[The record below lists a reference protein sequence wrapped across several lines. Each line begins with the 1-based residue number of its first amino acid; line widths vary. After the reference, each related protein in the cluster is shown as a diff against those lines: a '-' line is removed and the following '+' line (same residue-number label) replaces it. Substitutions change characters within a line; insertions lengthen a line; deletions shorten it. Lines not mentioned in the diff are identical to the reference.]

1 MRNTIKMRYSKI
13 EILNTY
19 AKTKFEAEKYT
30 KFNKNHIIVRTN
42 FTGYRRKN
50 NQKTFI
56 EWLLNNF
63 KKKKSFCSFSDFYC
77 STIDVQSLSNIIY
90 DLIDLD
96 FKGMINIGS
105 SDTFSKKEF
114 AYKIAELL
122 KLNKRLILEGSLK
135 SLKTRRAESLGLDV
149 TKIERILK
157 YKMPDLNKDM

>member
-1 MRNTIKMRYSKI
+1 MVLIRKGVD
-13 EILNTY
+13 TY
-19 AKTKFEAEKYT
+19 HLFDVNFLRRSFSFLKTKA
-30 KFNKNHIIVRTN
+30 
-42 FTGYRRKN
+42 
-50 NQKTFI
+50 
-56 EWLLNNF
+56 
-63 KKKKSFCSFSDFYC
+63 FSDFYC

-122 KLNKRLILEGSLK
+122 KFNKHLILEGSVK

-157 YKMPDLNKDM
+157 YKMPNLNKVCSNLIKNLKK